1 MARSPLI
8 AVQVRPGVVLRMT
21 PEEAARYGFEP
32 AHNKAIKPKAV
43 KKAGKKTTKTREV
56 ADEPGDDS

>member
-8 AVQVRPGVVLRMT
+8 AVQVRPGVILRMT
-21 PEEAARYGFEP
+21 PEEADRYGYEP

-43 KKAGKKTTKTREV
+43 KKAAKKKTVEV